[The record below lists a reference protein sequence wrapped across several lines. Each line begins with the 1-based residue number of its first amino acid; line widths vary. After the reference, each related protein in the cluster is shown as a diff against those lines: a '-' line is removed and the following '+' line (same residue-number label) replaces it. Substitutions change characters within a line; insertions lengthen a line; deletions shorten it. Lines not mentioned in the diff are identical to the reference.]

1 MNHSLVAITGLHHER
16 GEKELY
22 AGVDFSVAPGEIV
35 QVRGPNGHGKST
47 LLRILAGFITPD
59 EGALTWKGKTFSTWT
74 DEAIA
79 PIIWHGEQPGWAR
92 HHTLEANWR
101 YMRALRG
108 LNADKEDCWISPE
121 WWPRRFGDLSTGQ
134 RKRTALGF
142 IEVSRA
148 SLWLLDEPLSGL
160 DAAMSREWQERM
172 QTAAQKGTTIII
184 VSHEELAFC
193 THRDF
198 SWEPAAC

>member
-1 MNHSLVAITGLHHER
+1 MTHSLVSLEELRHER

-22 AGVDFSVAPGEIV
+22 AGLDFQIQPGEIV

-59 EGALTWKGKTFSTWT
+59 GGRLRWKDQAFSSWN
-74 DEAIA
+74 DEPVA

-92 HHTLEANWR
+92 HHTVEANWR
-101 YMRALRG
+101 YLRG
-108 LNADKEDCWISPE
+108 LRGLEPQREDCWISPE

-142 IEVSRA
+142 VEVSQA
-148 SLWLLDEPLSGL
+148 ALWLLDEPLSGL
-160 DAAMSREWQERM
+160 DAAMSREWQQRM
-172 QTAAQKGTTIII
+172 DQAAQRGVAIII
-184 VSHEELAFC
+184 VSHEELNDC

-198 SWEPAAC
+198 AWETPAC